1 MGDALAE
8 HLADLARTH
17 NGRRAHLPV
26 GTSAQSLAA
35 LLVDRDYPEQ
45 GTSWI
50 ALYHILQRYGGFDG
64 LSRTTRVFD
73 ADGRF
78 VPGPWDALEARLK
91 AAREREEKRSGS
103 ESKRKADADYRS
115 GNRVLAD
122 LLGGLIGGSVIGYGV
137 DTLAGTWPWGLLVG
151 LFAGIGVA
159 FRNIFRMIRR
169 WALFGWN
176 FWAVSFSTRCGL

>member
-1 MGDALAE
+1 MSDDKSAREPIPEDA
-8 HLADLARTH
+8 R
-17 NGRRAHLPV
+17 
-26 GTSAQSLAA
+26 
-35 LLVDRDYPEQ
+35 
-45 GTSWI
+45 I
-50 ALYHILQRYGGFDG
+50 
-64 LSRTTRVFD
+64 
-73 ADGRF
+73 
-78 VPGPWDALEARLK
+78 DALEARLK

-159 FRNIFRMIRR
+159 FRNIFRM
-169 WALFGWN
+169 AGTQKPP
-176 FWAVSFSTRCGL
+176 SDEG